1 MPNTLRLIADL
12 SDGSTVVGSY
22 IYIQQTIPLP
32 PCSDPSIHA
41 IPQPVGTLA
50 ILSDT
55 LGRLEINAKHIVR
68 IGTDQASM
76 TAIKDPVDAMSYVNE
91 LLQTAQNI
99 PLNYL

>member
-1 MPNTLRLIADL
+1 MPNNLRFMVDL
-12 SDGSTVVGSY
+12 SDGSTVVGSF
-22 IYIQQTIPLP
+22 IYIQKTRPLP
-32 PCSDPSIHA
+32 QCFDPAIHE
-41 IPQPVGTLA
+41 IPQPVWTLA
-50 ILSDT
+50 ILSDI

-76 TAIKDPVDAMSYVNE
+76 MAIKNPMDAIIYVNG